1 MPKNTNIAF
10 IINVSTQKDL
20 KRFISNNSFLI
31 KKMADNFKKV
41 SIFNLNN
48 LTFFKKSKTFKINN
62 LNDLHLPKSVNLF
75 FPKDLNEYNKYT
87 QGIKILGI
95 SFISTNEFSII
106 KILLLMKKSN
116 IKLIEISGV
125 GNVQISVGLSSFYAT
140 YKKYFHKIIVLF
152 SNISFLPK
160 IEIKFI
166 TNSRLHP
173 NQTKKSI
180 YQKFFNYFQFSLAKK
195 TILINSRSYDI
206 FKENTFKKSEKYIVL
221 LDEMLNNQG
230 WTRYGRKPFSKNQL
244 KIHYDKL
251 NQKLK
256 YLSLIYKKK

>member
-106 KILLLMKKSN
+106 KILLLMKKS
-116 IKLIEISGV
+116 
-125 GNVQISVGLSSFYAT
+125 
-140 YKKYFHKIIVLF
+140 
-152 SNISFLPK
+152 
-160 IEIKFI
+160 
-166 TNSRLHP
+166 
-173 NQTKKSI
+173 
-180 YQKFFNYFQFSLAKK
+180 
-195 TILINSRSYDI
+195 
-206 FKENTFKKSEKYIVL
+206 
-221 LDEMLNNQG
+221 
-230 WTRYGRKPFSKNQL
+230 
-244 KIHYDKL
+244 
-251 NQKLK
+251 
-256 YLSLIYKKK
+256 